1 MITFPHRG
9 NYMPVRKK
17 EEKRA
22 GTQLDMEIMSQ
33 LFRPLTKNLEN
44 SIQPVLKQLLSC
56 QQHWC
61 LKALWM
67 LCYVSLTPAFVSGW
81 AQWDTPS
88 VEKQQDLRIQEVCCV
103 CVQVCVSVKQ
113 YVTSRKLL
121 SADLHSA
128 LLFPLIARV
137 TKQAGVA
144 KQRSC
149 RRRKSPPHQKK
160 ERKKKRKCGAAE
172 PPVAGIKV
180 QKCKTKGS
188 VIRRP

>member
-67 LCYVSLTPAFVSGW
+67 LRYVSLTPAFVAGW

-88 VEKQQDLRIQEVCCV
+88 VEKQQDLRIQEVCCVCV

-144 KQRSC
+144 KQRSS
-149 RRRKSPPHQKK
+149 RRRKSPPN
-160 ERKKKRKCGAAE
+160 KKKRKKKE
-172 PPVAGIKV
+172 SVV
-180 QKCKTKGS
+180 QQS
-188 VIRRP
+188 HLWLE

>member
-44 SIQPVLKQLLSC
+44 SIQPALKQRLSS
-56 QQHWC
+56 QRHWR
-61 LKALWM
+61 LKAVWVS
-67 LCYVSLTPAFVSGW
+67 CYVSLTQAFVAGW
-81 AQWDTPS
+81 PGETPL
-88 VEKQQDLRIQEVCCV
+88 QLRNSKTCGFRKFVVHVREW
-103 CVQVCVSVKQ
+103 CVSVRQ
-113 YVTSRKLL
+113 CVTSRKLL

-137 TKQAGVA
+137 TKQAGFA
-144 KQRSC
+144 KQRSS
-149 RRRKSPPHQKK
+149 RRRKSPQKRKKK
-160 ERKKKRKCGAAE
+160 ERKKAWCSRATCG
-172 PPVAGIKV
+172 
-180 QKCKTKGS
+180 
-188 VIRRP
+188 

>member
-1 MITFPHRG
+1 M
-9 NYMPVRKK
+9 
-17 EEKRA
+17 
-22 GTQLDMEIMSQ
+22 
-33 LFRPLTKNLEN
+33 
-44 SIQPVLKQLLSC
+44 
-56 QQHWC
+56 
-61 LKALWM
+61 
-67 LCYVSLTPAFVSGW
+67 
-81 AQWDTPS
+81 
-88 VEKQQDLRIQEVCCV
+88 CV

-144 KQRSC
+144 KQRSS
-149 RRRKSPPHQKK
+149 RRRKSPPNKK
-160 ERKKKRKCGAAE
+160 KKGKKRKRGAAE